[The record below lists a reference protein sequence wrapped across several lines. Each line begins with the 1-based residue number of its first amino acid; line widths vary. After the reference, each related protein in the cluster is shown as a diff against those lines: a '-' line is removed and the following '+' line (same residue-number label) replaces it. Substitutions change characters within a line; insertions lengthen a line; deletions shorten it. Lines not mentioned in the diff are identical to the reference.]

1 MHRILLL
8 FLLSLTATGVNA
20 QDSIAYSHSL
30 VVAFHHGFLIAH
42 RPMVQP
48 LQKNKT
54 NAIELMLEQQ
64 TTGNKE
70 WHHIYGFPK
79 IGVSAAV
86 WELGNPEKLGK
97 SVTLMPYVS
106 FPIVRKRWM
115 DIDFKFGWGL
125 GYIEKK
131 FDVEYNYKNVAIG
144 THLNSS
150 LIAQPQL
157 RFYPGNRVALTAG
170 FALTHYSNGSTA
182 TPNLGL
188 NFASATAALSWR
200 FRDPAAIPK
209 KQLSAFIRSRRVTI
223 FASASSKQIYPVN
236 GPAYFAA
243 SLSAGHAWQISY
255 KSAFSVGADL
265 FYDHSL
271 YYKIRDQN
279 LPLNSSLEVFRGGF
293 HGGYELTLSDL
304 TLLLNMGVYLYSKIN
319 DGTFYHRIGLRYQIN
334 KNIFVCSNIKA
345 HWGKADFIEWGL
357 GWRFDHRNK

>member
-1 MHRILLL
+1 MHRCLLFFLLL
-8 FLLSLTATGVNA
+8 LTAAGAIA
-20 QDSIAYSHSL
+20 QDSAAYTHSL
-30 VVAFHHGFLIAH
+30 LVAVHHGFLIAH

-79 IGVSAAV
+79 IGLSAAL

-97 SVTLMPYVS
+97 SVTLMPFVN
-106 FPIVRKRWM
+106 FPLTRGRWM
-115 DIDFKFGWGL
+115 DFDFKFGWGL

-157 RFYPGNRVALTAG
+157 RFYLGNRVSLTTG
-170 FALTHYSNGSTA
+170 IALTHYSNGSTA

-188 NFASATAALSWR
+188 NFASATAAIAWR
-200 FRDPAAIPK
+200 FHDRMAIPER
-209 KQLSAFIRSRRVTI
+209 QLPEFKRSRRFTI
-223 FASASSKQIYPVN
+223 FASAASKQIYPVN
-236 GPAYFAA
+236 GPTYLAA
-243 SLSAGHAWQISY
+243 SLSVGYTWQISY
-255 KSAFSVGADL
+255 KSAFGTGTDL

-293 HGGYELTLSDL
+293 HGGYELTISKL

-319 DGTFYHRIGLRYQIN
+319 DGPFYHRIGLRYRIN
-334 KNIFVCSNIKA
+334 RNIFVCSNIKA

-357 GWRFDHRNK
+357 GWRFDHKKK

>member
-1 MHRILLL
+1 MHRCLPHLL
-8 FLLSLTATGVNA
+8 FLLTATGVCA
-20 QDSIAYSHSL
+20 QDSVAHSYSL
-30 VVAFHHGFLIAH
+30 LAAFHHGFLIAH
-42 RPMVQP
+42 RPMVLP

-54 NAIELMLEQQ
+54 NALELMLERQ
-64 TTGNKE
+64 TNGNKE
-70 WHHIYGFPK
+70 WHHVYGFPK
-79 IGVSAAV
+79 IGLSAAL

-97 SVTLMPYVS
+97 SFTLMPYVN
-106 FPIVRKRWM
+106 FPINRGRWV

-157 RFYPGNRVALTAG
+157 RFYLGNRIALTTG
-170 FALTHYSNGSTA
+170 LALTHYSNGSTA

-200 FRDPAAIPK
+200 FHDPITIPK
-209 KQLSAFIRSRRVTI
+209 KQLPVFKRSRRVTI

-236 GPAYFAA
+236 GPAYLAA

-255 KSAFSVGADL
+255 KSAFSAGVDL

-279 LPLNSSLEVFRGGF
+279 LPLNSSLEVFRGGL
-293 HGGYELTLSDL
+293 HVGYELTLSDL
-304 TLLLNMGVYLYSKIN
+304 TLLLNMGVYAYSKIY
-319 DGTFYHRIGLRYQIN
+319 DGLFYHRIGLRYLIN

-357 GWRFDHRNK
+357 GWRFDHHKK